1 VLIAGD
7 WYLQYWTGSAVFYC
21 DLMAMPRVAAVA
33 ADGRIAAPVGSSHDA
48 AGVTTLALAGSAAV
62 APRIAITSTTGGAVY
77 LVWNL
82 TSGARLHF
90 EQSDSASFLVGS
102 EVVTIDIA
110 AGTVNSNYRGS
121 MLSAIS
127 PGSSF
132 SAFALLPGTNQIAA
146 YVDGATAQVS
156 YRPRYW
162 SLDHVDVP

>member
-1 VLIAGD
+1 MTRATYELWLADPFGNRIKLLRH
-7 WYLQYWTGSAVFYC
+7 WSKITGFRKVNMVGQ
-21 DLMAMPRVAAVA
+21 LRIAVA
-33 ADGRIAAPVGSSHDA
+33 RAEI
-48 AGVTTLALAGSAAV
+48 
-62 APRIAITSTTGGAVY
+62 PRA
-77 LVWNL
+77 
-82 TSGARLHF
+82 
-90 EQSDSASFLVGS
+90 FLVGS

-162 SLDHVDVP
+162 SLDHADVP